1 MFENMKLPVF
11 LQSSVS
17 EQVASANNGI
27 NTAIGS
33 AATIIAER
41 LTGWLL
47 FAIGFAAIYLILKL
61 IFDGMLDP
69 LIRKI
74 PIMNSLNS
82 LIGAVLGALIGIVTV
97 GLLLVVL
104 YIFVPSLHT
113 GEDALLSPQTVE
125 ASYILKLYF
134 RALREYYR
142 K

>member
-1 MFENMKLPVF
+1 MKLPVF